1 MAKISRNFTEG
12 KMNKVLDERIVP
24 QGQYIDA
31 LNIRMGSTEQAE
43 VGVVE
48 NSKGNTLLTALQFEG
63 VPLSIEAKTIGAIA
77 NGEKETVYWFVHD
90 PNFPVSVNAPI
101 GKIDMIVSFNES
113 TNILRYHIVSVYNGN
128 SLNPLTYLN
137 FNPQYLITGIN
148 IIDDLIF
155 FTDDY
160 NPPRFFDIN
169 NNYPLPLGGNDQFNA
184 DAILVVKRP
193 PTESPD
199 VELISLPNQE
209 NYLEDRF
216 VCFAYR
222 YEYDNNQYSAIS
234 QFSAPAFFPNPF
246 NLTNDAFLNE
256 GMVNEFNT
264 AVVTVNTGGPLVKS
278 IDLLFKD
285 MNSNVIRVIEK
296 INKQELGLSD
306 NSDYTYNFS
315 NSKIFTILPEA
326 ELLRL
331 YDNVPLKAKAQT
343 IMGNRLMYGNY
354 VEGYDLID
362 RNGNPTMLEYEAIAV
377 SESLGVSSLNSATSI
392 VSGQYTINGIVS
404 VNDCAIQIDFTGVNL
419 VAGALINIDFTF
431 AHAVFSGGPSP
442 TDTTSPITTSFYYQL
457 PFNYATIADVVASI
471 EFQDRVGT
479 ALNIKP
485 VYAVSPPT
493 SCDGFTFTD
502 SFNCSIPNQ
511 LDLYTKYAS
520 GISIG
525 GQPITVTAAGNI
537 MTMQLVAMQFVD
549 DVLLP
554 IESVYEYYSITSVD
568 ATYSERGD
576 AKSLH
581 SNRDYEIGIVYM
593 DDFNRSTT
601 ALVSPLNTVHF
612 PCGASPLKNSIR
624 VVIPPTQVAPAWA
637 TRYKFVIKPDKAGYE
652 TIYSDIYFQDPST
665 NSVYFLLQGENA
677 RKVEV
682 GDRYIVKA
690 DATGPKNTCAY
701 ATVLEKEAKL
711 SGFLG
716 FAQGPTGVYMKMNAN
731 DFSVSNDEN
740 SKIAPGA
747 KQDIRKSSR
756 NNNKLEST
764 NILYPMNLNVAD
776 PNIPGSFF
784 TDYTVPQ
791 GSIFKIS
798 IVANR
803 RGSGSSCE
811 KIGWSIDMQFTASAD
826 YANMYEFFKEQNIFE
841 TIATQANTNT
851 TGQTITY
858 SEFLATRPPY
868 IYNELQTNILFFL
881 RDTTTNELSLV
892 IYGVCPCGGVG
903 QPEDRK
909 AVLTVNASIFRATS
923 NLIFET
929 LPLDALPDVFYENEL
944 SLPIGPYNDPFYGT
958 LVDGEH
964 GGNIQNQIFGPVPA
978 AQPAIIDT
986 GFFNCYTFG
995 NGAESYKIRDSI
1007 IGRTLELGNRVTSV
1021 AAQDYQQVDRFAD
1034 ITYSGIFN
1042 NESNVNRLNEFNL
1055 GLLNFKNC
1063 EQSFGPIYILDG
1075 RQTDVLTLQEDK
1087 VSYVLAGKNLL
1098 SDAAAGGAISSV
1110 PEVLGTQLARSEDYG
1125 ISFNPESY
1133 VQWGYDR
1140 YFTDAKRGAVLQIK
1154 GDSYSNDQLKVIS
1167 EMGMDT
1173 WFRDLFIDSF
1183 STQKLGAFD
1192 PYLDEYVLSSN
1203 NIAIPQPVE
1212 CIECGITQT
1221 LTFEDVGDEGTEIN
1235 FCVNVGLEVGPV
1247 DISYRPYGIAPNDF
1261 EINATYNGNT
1271 YSTGIVSLAN
1281 TLTIPK
1287 DVNNDQTIEVQVIS
1301 TGALMLDINV
1311 GCVNGTP
1318 LFVVEVVV
1326 TNNYESGKTVH
1337 SEYRYT
1343 KGTYIS
1349 PLQSSF
1355 VQFGNNLSNFVVSR
1369 YNKNLG
1375 LAGAGAFPDVGS
1387 VVKLITN
1394 QYPTDTFVFNPL
1406 YHKMKYL
1413 MTSSLYN
1420 NNTADITTLLS
1431 LSTTATPSV
1440 TSAAYNE
1447 ATFTVPA
1454 LQQYLY
1460 LVWDLRDSVETSLC
1474 FGVNGA
1480 DVCCNCNNCGDSAC
1494 KSYII
1499 TDATAPFVEVQY
1511 VPCGDILPVSITV
1524 QPNKSAVICTNKD
1537 YFPSIISGVGNVTIY
1552 NECGC

>member
-1 MAKISRNFTEG
+1 MAKISRNFTAG
-12 KMNKVLDERIVP
+12 RMNKTFDERIVP
-24 QGQYIDA
+24 QGEYIDA

-63 VPLSIEAKTIGAIA
+63 VPLSIEAKTIGAIS
-77 NGEKETVYWFVHD
+77 NGEKETVYWFIHD
-90 PNFPVSVNAPI
+90 PAFPVNVNAPI
-101 GKIDMIVSFNES
+101 GKVDMIVSFNES
-113 TNILRYHIVSVYNGN
+113 TNILRYHIVSVYNGD
-128 SLNPLTYLN
+128 SVNPATYLN

-148 IIDDLIF
+148 IIDNLIF

-160 NPPRFFDIN
+160 NQPRFFDIN
-169 NNYPLPLGGNDQFNA
+169 KNYSLPIGGLDSF
-184 DAILVVKRP
+184 DPKDILVVKRP
-193 PTESPD
+193 PSESPD
-199 VELISLPNQE
+199 VELVSLPNQE
-209 NYLEDRF
+209 NYIEDRF
-216 VCFAYR
+216 ICFAYR

-234 QFSAPAFFPNPF
+234 QFSAPAFFPKPF
-246 NLTNDAFLNE
+246 DLTNDAFLNE

-264 AVVTVNTGGPLVKS
+264 AVVTINTGGPLVKS

-296 INKQELGLSD
+296 INKQQLGISD
-306 NSDYTYNFS
+306 NVAYTYNFS

-362 RNGNPTMLEYEAIAV
+362 ANGNPTILEYNVQGV
-377 SESLGVSSLNSATSI
+377 SEDIGVLSLNSEAIT
-392 VSGQYTINGIVS
+392 VVGTYTINGLVS
-404 VNDCAIQIDFTGVNL
+404 VNDSAIQIDFTGVDL
-419 VAGALINIDFTF
+419 VAGALINIDITF
-431 AHAVFSGGPSP
+431 DHAKFSGGPSP
-442 TDTTSPITTSFYYQL
+442 TDTTSSIDISFYYQL
-457 PFNYATIADVVASI
+457 PFDYANIFDVVSSI
-471 EFQDRVGT
+471 EFQDRIGT
-479 ALNIKP
+479 SLNILP
-485 VYAVSPPT
+485 VYDPLNPT

-502 SFNCSIPNQ
+502 AFNCSIPNQ
-511 LDLYTKYAS
+511 LDTYTKYAS
-520 GISIG
+520 GISVG
-525 GQPITVTAAGNI
+525 GQPINITAAGNI
-537 MTMQLVAMQFVD
+537 MTIQLVAMQFVD
-549 DVLLP
+549 DVLAP
-554 IESVYEYYSITSVD
+554 ILSVYEYYEITSFDV
-568 ATYSERGD
+568 TYSQRGD
-576 AKSLH
+576 TKSLH

-593 DDFNRSTT
+593 DEFNRSTT
-601 ALVSPLNTVHF
+601 TLVSPQNTVHF
-612 PCGASPLKNSIR
+612 PCGTSYLKNSIR
-624 VVIPPTQVAPAWA
+624 VIIPPTQIAPSWA

-652 TIYSDIYFQDPST
+652 TIYSDIYFQDPNT
-665 NSVYFLLQGENA
+665 NSVYLLLQGENA

-690 DATGPKNTCAY
+690 DAAGPKTNCAY

-716 FAQGPTGVYMKMNAN
+716 FTQGPTGVYMKMNPN
-731 DFSVSNDEN
+731 EFSVSNDAN
-740 SKIAPGA
+740 SKITPGQRQRW
-747 KQDIRKSSR
+747 KYPESFSG
-756 NNNKLEST
+756 NNDPVVVR
-764 NILYPMNLNVAD
+764 YPMNIAGTS
-776 PNIPGSFF
+776 PGNPLWTFV
-784 TDYTVPQ
+784 DYTVPE
-791 GSIFKIS
+791 GSIFSIS
-798 IVANR
+798 INANR
-803 RGSGSSCE
+803 RGTGGCSKRE
-811 KIGWSIDMQFTASAD
+811 WIVNREFTATAD
-826 YANMYEFFKEQNIFE
+826 YPNMYEFFKAQKIFQAIKSTADLNTYGQVITYDENLLSLPAPDPTTKNFLQFGRDSVTNELILIVTGSNPCGYGNSFEDRKATLTINASVFRATSTLIFE
-841 TIATQANTNT
+841 TI
-851 TGQTITY
+851 
-858 SEFLATRPPY
+858 
-868 IYNELQTNILFFL
+868 
-881 RDTTTNELSLV
+881 
-892 IYGVCPCGGVG
+892 
-903 QPEDRK
+903 
-909 AVLTVNASIFRATS
+909 
-923 NLIFET
+923 
-929 LPLDALPDVFYENEL
+929 PLDSLPDVFYENDL
-944 SLPIGPYNDPFYGT
+944 SLPVGLYTDSVYGT
-958 LVDGEH
+958 LVEGEH
-964 GGNIQNQIFGPVPA
+964 GGNIQNQSFLLGL
-978 AQPAIIDT
+978 PAIIDT

-1075 RQTDVLTLQEDK
+1075 RQTDVLTLQQDK

-1098 SDAAAGGAISSV
+1098 SDAAAGGAIASV

-1140 YFTDAKRGAVLQIK
+1140 FFTDAKRGAVIQIK

-1183 STQKLGAFD
+1183 QTQKLGAFD
-1192 PYLDEYVLSSN
+1192 PYMDEYVLSSN
-1203 NIAIPQPVE
+1203 NIEIPQPIE
-1212 CIECGITQT
+1212 CVECGITQT

-1247 DISYRPYGIAPNDF
+1247 DILYRPYGIAPNDF

-1271 YSTGIVSLAN
+1271 YSTGIVSLAD

-1287 DVNNDQTIEVQVIS
+1287 DVNNNQTIEVQVIS

-1318 LFVVEVVV
+1318 LYVVEVVV

-1343 KGTYIS
+1343 KGTYTS

-1355 VQFGNNLSNFVVSR
+1355 VQFGNDLSNFVVSR
-1369 YNKNLG
+1369 YNKKIG
-1375 LAGAGAFPDVGS
+1375 FAGAGAFPDIGS

-1413 MTSSLYN
+1413 MTANLYN
-1420 NNTADITTLLS
+1420 NNNADINTILS

-1440 TSAAYNE
+1440 TSATYNE

-1474 FGVNGA
+1474 FGGSGS

-1524 QPNKSAVICTNKD
+1524 QPNKSVVICTNKD